1 MTKKKAN
8 ILIIDDE
15 QGSRDSLWMI
25 LKPFNNLY
33 SADSGQKALEVL
45 QDREIDLVT
54 MDLRMPGLQ
63 GVDLLREIKRRK
75 ASIEIII
82 ITGYGSLKSA
92 IDGIRYGAADYL
104 LKPFNV
110 AELLSAINRALEKKH
125 RLDALRDFLSN
136 LALLEGHVDGKPT
149 DYLQFARVLA
159 NTLESRDKT
168 TYHHSLRVNL
178 YANLIANELNLSP
191 KQHHD
196 LELGSFLHDIG
207 KLGIDNRV
215 LYKEGKLDEQE
226 MEAARKHTE
235 IGANLVTPLDLSTEI
250 VSIIRHHHEQFD
262 GNGYPDRLKGEQ
274 IPILTRIISLVES
287 FDAMIADRP
296 YRKALPLDHVIGEL
310 KRCSGTQWDNHLVD
324 ALLEII
330 AVKGDEI
337 LPAFIDPEIKAI
349 GALNQ

>member
-1 MTKKKAN
+1 MTKKSN
-8 ILIIDDE
+8 ILIIEDE

-33 SADSGQKALEVL
+33 TAENGPKALEVI
-45 QDREIDLVT
+45 QEHDIDLVT

-63 GVDLLREIKRRK
+63 GVDLLREIKRKK
-75 ASIEIII
+75 ASIEVII

-92 IDGIRYGAADYL
+92 MDGIRYGAADYL

-110 AELLSAINRALEKKH
+110 AELLSAINRALEKKN

-136 LALLEGHVDGKPT
+136 LAVLEGNMDGKPT

-159 NTLESRDKT
+159 NTLESRDRT
-168 TYHHSLRVNL
+168 TYHHSVRVNI
-178 YANLIANELNLSP
+178 YANLIGNELELSP
-191 KQHHD
+191 KQHQD

-215 LYKEGKLDEQE
+215 LFKEGKLDEQE
-226 MEAARKHTE
+226 MEEARKHTE

-250 VSIIRHHHEQFD
+250 VSMIRHHHEQFD
-262 GNGYPDRLKGEQ
+262 GNGYPDKLKGEQ
-274 IPILTRIISLVES
+274 IPVLTRIISLVES

-296 YRKALPLDHVIGEL
+296 YRKALPLDQVISEL
-310 KRCSGTQWDNHLVD
+310 KRCSGTQWDPQLVE
-324 ALLEII
+324 ALLDII
-330 AVKGDEI
+330 AVKGEEI
-337 LPAFIDPEIKAI
+337 LPEVIDPEIKTI
-349 GALNQ
+349 GALKT

>member
-1 MTKKKAN
+1 MAKKAN
-8 ILIIDDE
+8 ILIIEDE

-33 SADSGQKALEVL
+33 SAENGQKALDILEE
-45 QDREIDLVT
+45 REIDLVT

-63 GVDLLREIKRRK
+63 GVDLLRDIKRRK
-75 ASIEIII
+75 PSIEVII

-92 IDGIRYGAADYL
+92 MDGIRYGAADYL

-110 AELLSAINRALEKKH
+110 AELLSATNRALEKKH

-136 LALLEGHVDGKPT
+136 LAVLEGNIDGKPT

-168 TYHHSLRVNL
+168 TYHHSVRVNI
-178 YANLIANELNLSP
+178 YANLIADQLNLSSEEH
-191 KQHHD
+191 QN

-207 KLGIDNRV
+207 KLGIDNRI
-215 LYKEGKLDEQE
+215 LFKEGKLDEQE

-262 GNGYPDRLKGEQ
+262 GKGYPDKLKGEQ

-296 YRKALPLDHVIGEL
+296 YRKALPLDQVIAEL
-310 KRCSGTQWDNHLVD
+310 KRCSGTQWDTQLVD
-324 ALLEII
+324 VLLEII

-337 LPAFIDPEIKAI
+337 LPEFIDPGAKAI
-349 GALNQ
+349 EVLNQ